1 MVFTERLAAETVAE
15 RLSAWGALDVA
26 ESKKGTFMAS
36 FDGIRFTW
44 LYYPN
49 PLLGEL
55 ILSSEISGLSLASIV
70 DIALAARYTRLN
82 TALVTEFNSNV
93 RVNTKEMPERGESA
107 GIR

>member
-1 MVFTERLAAETVAE
+1 
-15 RLSAWGALDVA
+15 
-26 ESKKGTFMAS
+26 MAS

-70 DIALAARYTRLN
+70 DIALAGTVYT
-82 TALVTEFNSNV
+82 VKYS
-93 RVNTKEMPERGESA
+93 SC
-107 GIR
+107 